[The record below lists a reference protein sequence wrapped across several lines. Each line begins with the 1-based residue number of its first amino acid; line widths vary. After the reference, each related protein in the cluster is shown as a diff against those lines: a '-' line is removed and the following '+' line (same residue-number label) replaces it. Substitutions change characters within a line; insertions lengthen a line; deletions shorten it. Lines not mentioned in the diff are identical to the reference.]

1 MKVIILMIV
10 LGSIGCVTQSK
21 APVKKAHRVPL
32 RNFNLESGYC
42 PNNHQMINLPRN
54 NGYALDPVF
63 NPEEYHRTNLENLK

>member
-1 MKVIILMIV
+1 MKIVILIIALFAV
-10 LGSIGCVTQSK
+10 GCVTQQQV
-21 APVKKAHRVPL
+21 PVKKTYRTQL

-63 NPEEYHRTNLENLK
+63 NPETYHRTSIENLR